1 MNKIYKK
8 PLHQIGYD
16 FIVPPYLP
24 EGKDEYYLRNEY
36 FHPTREVRRLSAYEI
51 EVLVKNEN
59 QADNWTDIYVDEKF
73 DPKLV
78 KNCRFHGMIRIGAL
92 ESYYLEYNELQ
103 LPVGLYNS
111 TIVSCDIG
119 DNVVIMNVDYL
130 SHYQIGKEVILFNIN
145 EMHAT
150 NHAKFGNGIIKEGEE
165 EEVRIW
171 VELANENG
179 GRRILPFDG
188 ITPADAFL
196 WTKYRADSY
205 LMDRFQEMTEMKF
218 DSRRGYYGKVGD
230 RTVIKNTRILKDVKV
245 GTDAYIKGGNKL
257 KNITINSS
265 AEAPSQIGEGAEMV
279 NGIMGYGSRA
289 FYGIKAIRFI
299 MGENTVLKYGA
310 RLINSYLGDNSTIS
324 CCEVL
329 NSLIFPAHEQHH
341 NNSFLSAAIVMGQS
355 NIAAG
360 ATLGSN
366 HNSRGADGEL
376 VAGRGFWPALCTS
389 TKHNSRFASFVLLA
403 KANYPY
409 ELDIPFP
416 FALVSHNEA
425 EDSLQIM
432 PAYWFLYNMYAI
444 ARNSWKIGAR
454 DRRKIKAQSI
464 VSDYLA
470 PDTIGEMFEGMRL
483 LALFTAKAYLNKKG
497 KKNYPE
503 EEELISL
510 GKELLEGETEKLTD
524 LEILAE
530 GCEGSRRKIRILK
543 SREAYFSYKE
553 MIAYYAMKTLIEYI
567 DKNPRKSWDECL
579 SSLPTK
585 AREPWT
591 NLGGQL
597 VQTED
602 LEKLKTQIRERQLAT
617 WEEVHEEYDKI
628 HEKFGL
634 NNAAY
639 AYASLLELNEVEVS
653 SLTADFWQK
662 QLNGVIDTQR
672 KIQEK
677 TFKSR
682 QKDFENPFRKSTY
695 ESEAEMKA
703 VIGTIEDNSFIKM
716 IKKETALFIEKVER
730 IQAEISQ
737 KVHV

>member
-1 MNKIYKK
+1 MNKILKK

-36 FHPTREVRRLSAYEI
+36 FDKDRTVRRLSAYEI

-119 DNVVIMNVDYL
+119 HNVVIMNVDYL
-130 SHYQIGKEVILFNIN
+130 AHYQIGNEVILFNIN

-171 VELANENG
+171 VELGNENG
-179 GRRILPFDG
+179 GRSILPFDG

-196 WTKYRADSY
+196 WTKYRSDTY
-205 LMDRFQEMTEMKF
+205 LMDRFKEMTEEKF
-218 DSRRGYYGKVGD
+218 DSKRGYYGKVGD

-265 AEAPSQIGEGAEMV
+265 AEAPSQIGEGTEMV

-289 FYGIKAIRFI
+289 FYGIKAVRFI

-389 TKHNSRFASFVLLA
+389 TKHNSCFASFVLLA
-403 KANYPY
+403 KADYPY
-409 ELDIPFP
+409 DLNIPFP
-416 FALVSHNEA
+416 FALVSNNEA
-425 EDSLQIM
+425 TDSLQIM
-432 PAYWFLYNMYAI
+432 PAYWFMYNMYAI
-444 ARNSWKIGAR
+444 TRNSWKIGAR
-454 DRRKIKAQSI
+454 DKRKVKAQTI

-470 PDTIGEMFEGMRL
+470 PDTIAEIFDALDLLSRAAGE
-483 LALFTAKAYLNKKG
+483 AYLRDRGELNSEKAEDLKLLG
-497 KKNYPE
+497 A
-503 EEELISL
+503 ELITEKPEVIKGL
-510 GKELLEGETEKLTD
+510 ELTLEGIES
-524 LEILAE
+524 
-530 GCEGSRRKIRILK
+530 SRRKVRILK
-543 SREAYFSYKE
+543 AVQGYKAYQKMLLFYS
-553 MIAYYAMKTLIEYI
+553 IKTLITYAEEAGI
-567 DKNPRKSWDECL
+567 FHWGEIRNTFKGSKRGSWV
-579 SSLPTK
+579 
-585 AREPWT
+585 
-591 NLGGQL
+591 NVGGQL
-597 VQTED
+597 MRNED
-602 LEKLKTQIRERQLAT
+602 LEKLKTQIRERQIST
-617 WEEVHEEYDKI
+617 WEEVHEAYDRI
-628 HEKFGL
+628 HEQFPFH
-634 NNAAY
+634 NAAY
-639 AYASLLELNEVEVS
+639 AYASLLEL
-653 SLTADFWQK
+653 T
-662 QLNGVIDTQR
+662 QLNESEVTDEHWGNWLEDALTIQ
-672 KIQEK
+672 KEIQEQ
-677 TFKSR
+677 TYLSR
-682 QKDFENPFRKSTY
+682 KKDFENPFRKATY
-695 ESEAEMKA
+695 ESEEEMKA
-703 VIGTIEDNSFIKM
+703 VLGEVDDNSFIRM
-716 IKKETALFIEKVER
+716 IRKETKEFEDKIRRLKKSL
-730 IQAEISQ
+730 SQ
-737 KVHV
+737 QVRA

>member
-1 MNKIYKK
+1 MNRIYKK

-24 EGKDEYYLRNEY
+24 EGKDEYYLRNQY
-36 FHPTREVRRLSAYEI
+36 FQPKRSVRRLSAYEI

-130 SHYQIGKEVILFNIN
+130 AHYQIGEEVILFNIN

-150 NHAKFGNGIIKEGEE
+150 NHAKFGNGIIKEGED

-171 VELANENG
+171 IELANENG

-188 ITPADAFL
+188 ITPADAYL
-196 WTKYRADSY
+196 WTKYRSDTY
-205 LMDRFQEMTEMKF
+205 LMDRFQEMTEKKF

-257 KNITINSS
+257 KNLTINSS
-265 AEAPSQIGEGAEMV
+265 EKAPSQIGEGAEMV

-289 FYGIKAIRFI
+289 FYGVKAVRFI

-416 FALVSHNEA
+416 FALVSQNEA
-425 EDSLQIM
+425 EDTLQVM

-454 DRRKIKAQSI
+454 DRRKVKAQTI

-470 PDTIGEMFEGMRL
+470 PDTIGEMFQAMNL
-483 LALFTAKAYLNKKG
+483 LAQFAAKAYLKREG
-497 KKNYPE
+497 KKIPSNE
-503 EEELISL
+503 KLVDL
-510 GKELLEGETEKLTD
+510 GKQLLEGEKEKIKG
-524 LEILAE
+524 LEIVAE
-530 GCEGSRRKIRILK
+530 GCESSRRKVIVLK
-543 SREAYFSYKE
+543 AREAYRAYQE
-553 MIAYYAMKTLIEYI
+553 MITYYAMKTLIEYF
-567 DKNPRKSWDECL
+567 DSFPTYSWNEL
-579 SSLPTK
+579 IKSLPFTS
-585 AREPWT
+585 REPWT
-591 NLGGQL
+591 NVGGQL
-597 VQTED
+597 VQTEE

-617 WEEVHEEYDKI
+617 WEEVHEAYDQI
-628 HEKFGL
+628 HKNYESL
-634 NNAAY
+634 NAAY
-639 AYASLLELNEVEVS
+639 ALASLLELKQVDAPA
-653 SLTADFWQK
+653 LTPDFWQE
-662 QLNGVIDTQR
+662 QLTEVIEIQK
-672 KIQEK
+672 KIQDK

-682 QKDFENPFRKSTY
+682 QKDFDNPFRKSTY
-695 ESEAEMKA
+695 ESDAEMEA

-716 IKKETALFIEKVER
+716 IKKETTAFVDKVNK
-730 IQAEISQ
+730 IQTEISNM
-737 KVHV
+737 VHV

>member
-1 MNKIYKK
+1 MNKIHKK

-24 EGKDEYYLRNEY
+24 EGKDEYYLRNQY
-36 FHPTREVRRLSAYEI
+36 FDSNRSVRRLSAYEI

-130 SHYQIGKEVILFNIN
+130 AHYQIGNEVILFNIN

-165 EEVRIW
+165 EGVRIW
-171 VELANENG
+171 IELANENG

-188 ITPADAFL
+188 ITPADAYL
-196 WTKYRADSY
+196 WTKYRSDTF
-205 LMDRFQEMTEMKF
+205 LMERFQEMTEKKF
-218 DSRRGYYGKVGD
+218 DSRRGYYGKVGH

-257 KNITINSS
+257 KNLTINSS
-265 AEAPSQIGEGAEMV
+265 EQAPSQIGEGAEMV

-289 FYGIKAIRFI
+289 FYGIKAVRFI

-376 VAGRGFWPALCTS
+376 VAQRGFWPALCTS
-389 TKHNSRFASFVLLA
+389 TKHNSYFASFVLLA
-403 KANYPY
+403 KADYPF
-409 ELDIPFP
+409 ELNIPFP
-416 FALVSHNEA
+416 FALVSNNESK
-425 EDSLQIM
+425 DCLQVM
-432 PAYWFLYNMYAI
+432 PAYWFMYNMYAI
-444 ARNSWKIGAR
+444 ARNSWKVGAR
-454 DRRKIKAQSI
+454 DRREVKAQTI
-464 VSDYLA
+464 VSEYLA
-470 PDTIGEMFEGMRL
+470 PDTINEMFEGMRL
-483 LALFTAKAYLNKKG
+483 LSLYLGKAYHQQTGDDSPLSKDD
-497 KKNYPE
+497 Y
-503 EEELISL
+503 IAL
-510 GKELLEGETEKLTD
+510 GNQVLSDEKIDTSRLEVLGEG
-524 LEILAE
+524 I
-530 GCEGSRRKIRILK
+530 EGSKRKVILIK
-543 SREAYFSYKE
+543 AREAYQAYWE
-553 MIAYYAMKTLIEYI
+553 MIRYYAVKTLIDFHQGQTQNSWNENMAKLTYSS
-567 DKNPRKSWDECL
+567 RK
-579 SSLPTK
+579 
-585 AREPWT
+585 PWV
-591 NLGGQL
+591 NIGGQL
-597 VQTED
+597 LREED
-602 LEKLKTQIRERQLAT
+602 LEKLKTQIRERTLAT
-617 WEEVHEEYDKI
+617 WEEVHEEYDLI
-628 HEKFGL
+628 HQQFEVH
-634 NNAAY
+634 NAHFAY
-639 AYASLLELNEVEVS
+639 SALLDLHQLHPSKLPEG
-653 SLTADFWQK
+653 FWQEE
-662 QLNGVIDTQR
+662 LEATIETQR
-672 KIQEK
+672 KIRKQTEN
-677 TFKSR
+677 SR
-682 QKDFENPFRKSTY
+682 TKDFNNPFRKVTY
-695 ESEAEMKA
+695 ESQAEMEA
-703 VIGTIEDNSFIKM
+703 VIGTIEDNSFIQ
-716 IKKETALFIEKVER
+716 IIQKETQQFE
-730 IQAEISQ
+730 Q
-737 KVHV
+737 KVGKLIKEINSVMAI